1 MGTANLSRS
10 LNVDVEEQDAVAK
23 MSKRRIGIA
32 VVVVLVALVA
42 IIAKSASSDPEFTI
56 EPLTDQGAPAGV
68 EQLAGSP
75 DIDLPRE
82 FNRFAGSVNDTKWRH
97 YVSDDSPEEVFA
109 SFGAELALE
118 GFDDGRVLDSGGML
132 FITAFERVGIYA
144 VEVDGRTTVV
154 TFRGHE

>member
-1 MGTANLSRS
+1 M
-10 LNVDVEEQDAVAK
+10 K
-23 MSKRRIGIA
+23 ISKRRIAIA
-32 VVVVLVALVA
+32 VIVVLIVLVLL
-42 IIAKSASSDPEFTI
+42 ILKSSSSEAEFTT
-56 EPLTDQGAPAGV
+56 EPLTGQGAPAGA

-97 YVSDDSPEEVFA
+97 YVSDDSPDEVFA
-109 SFGAELALE
+109 AFGAELALE
-118 GFDDGRVLDSGGML
+118 GFDEGRVLESGGML